1 VPNSHPLLVALLLT
15 STSSAG
21 LAQQSP
27 APETEQPV
35 AVTNEAQPGGDAAA
49 EDELEEEQEG
59 AEIVVTGARQRG
71 AVIGDIEPEIQFSGR
86 EVRALGA
93 SNIAELLQV
102 LAPQTRSGRGRG
114 GEGPVV
120 LLNGRRISGFNEIRN
135 LPPEAIQRVDVLPE
149 EVALQ
154 YGFRADQR
162 VVNFVLRPR
171 FRAVTAELEGG
182 LATDG
187 GRESG
192 EADVNILRITDTG
205 RWNIDLEYERQAALL
220 ENERDII
227 RAETVSGVD
236 LTEFRT
242 LLPETESASLGGT
255 LNRTILGDVSATLNG
270 RFQATESE
278 SLFGLPTGTGADDAD
293 GTRPLT
299 RETSSRNGRIG
310 TVLNGRVAPWRWSL
324 TGAYDRTTTTTLTD
338 IDSAAEP
345 RARDR
350 ARSVNSLG
358 TIEGTANGPLFALP
372 AGDVTTTLKAGF
384 DTRDLSSRTQR
395 GAVLTE
401 RDLGRDRF
409 SGQASLDL
417 PIADRSR
424 GVLGALGDL
433 SLNANLALEELSDF
447 GTLAVYGA
455 GLNWEPIKEVSFIAS
470 VTDEEGAPG
479 IQQLG
484 DPVLATPNVRVF
496 DFVRGETVDLTRIE
510 GGNPD
515 LIADN
520 RRVVKLGLNVRPFDD
535 TDLSF
540 SANYTDSRIE
550 NPIAS
555 FPTATA
561 EIEAAFPD
569 RFTRDASGRLVQ
581 IDSRPVNFARSDR
594 EEMRWGINFSKPLGP
609 QPPPGG
615 FRRRRAEGGAPGAGA
630 GAGEAGAPGQG
641 PRAGGPRGPGGG
653 GFGRFGGF
661 GGGRGG
667 RLQLGLYHNWRFKDE
682 ILIREGVPALD
693 LLNGSAVGSRGG
705 QPEHEVE
712 LQANLFKN
720 GLGAR
725 LTGSW
730 QSGTFVRGVAGA
742 GGQASSDLRFS
753 DLTTLNLRLFADLG
767 AQRSLV
773 QRSPF
778 FRGSRVSLSIDN
790 LLGTRLQVRDAAG
803 ETPLGYQAG
812 LLDPVGRSVRISF
825 RKLFF

>member
-1 VPNSHPLLVALLLT
+1 MPNSHPLLVALLLT